1 MRTSLSVTRA
11 GQRIPRQSGPDIF
24 GGPMGMCA
32 MLEQDPGRKAH
43 RQFNVSERVLARL
56 GLPFRFC
63 AAAMVGIALI
73 VGSIVVWAVASI
85 VVAVVGDE
93 PPKRSIEQRRPFMAR

>member
-1 MRTSLSVTRA
+1 
-11 GQRIPRQSGPDIF
+11 
-24 GGPMGMCA
+24 MGVCA

-43 RQFNVSERVLARL
+43 CQFNASGCVRARL
-56 GLPFRFC
+56 GLAFRFC
-63 AAAMVGIALI
+63 AAAMLGIALV

-85 VVAVVGDE
+85 AVAVVGDK

>member
-1 MRTSLSVTRA
+1 
-11 GQRIPRQSGPDIF
+11 
-24 GGPMGMCA
+24 MGMCA

-43 RQFNVSERVLARL
+43 RQFNVSECVRARL
-56 GLPFRFC
+56 GLVFRFC

-85 VVAVVGDE
+85 VVAVVGDK
-93 PPKRSIEQRRPFMAR
+93 PPKRSIEQRRPFLAR